1 MTAVD
6 VVWVLI
12 LPASGFVLG
21 LAVVQVIRQAQ
32 RQRSMA
38 AARQKQLRE
47 MLLTAWSAQ
56 ATIAYAQVTGNTIGL
71 TDSVLEAYW
80 GARDALADAT
90 ALSDHLLFRKD
101 VDLDAIGEFMQAFII
116 ACRDGYSRVF
126 IQDITAEL
134 LRYDDAV
141 QTVTAYLRATS
152 NPTVAVA
159 ALRSGV
165 APEYAGEL

>member
-6 VVWVLI
+6 VAWVLI
-12 LPASGFVLG
+12 LLASGLVLG
-21 LAVVQVIRQAQ
+21 LAVAQVIRQAR
-32 RQRSMA
+32 RQRGVV
-38 AARQKQLRE
+38 
-47 MLLTAWSAQ
+47 AWRAQ
-56 ATIAYAQVTGNTIGL
+56 ATIAYAQVPGNTIGL
-71 TDSVLEAYW
+71 TDSVLEAYRD
-80 GARDALADAT
+80 ARDALADAT
-90 ALSDHLLFRKD
+90 ALSDHLLFRED

-141 QTVTAYLRATS
+141 QTVTTYLRATS

-159 ALRSGV
+159 ALRAGV
-165 APEYAGEL
+165 SPEYAGEL

>member
-6 VVWVLI
+6 VAWVLI
-12 LPASGFVLG
+12 LLASGFVLG
-21 LAVVQVIRQAQ
+21 LAVAQVIRQAR
-32 RQRSMA
+32 RQRGVV
-38 AARQKQLRE
+38 
-47 MLLTAWSAQ
+47 AWRAQ
-56 ATIAYAQVTGNTIGL
+56 ATIAYALVPGHAIGL
-71 TDSVLEAYW
+71 TDSVLEAYRD
-80 GARDALADAT
+80 ARDALADAT
-90 ALSDHLLFRKD
+90 ALSDHLLFRED

-141 QTVTAYLRATS
+141 QTVTTYLRATS

-159 ALRSGV
+159 ALRAGV
-165 APEYAGEL
+165 SPEYAGEL